1 MLACSFLPRINKSL
15 SSFVES
21 WNNHPLTTAHNLTP
35 NQLFVQGAIETNMM
49 PTQPIPTTTTN
60 QYSLPSFNDAVDV
73 PRSMFIPCNALEQE
87 LEQIDILK
95 DVDDLG
101 YGI

>member
-1 MLACSFLPRINKSL
+1 
-15 SSFVES
+15 
-21 WNNHPLTTAHNLTP
+21 
-35 NQLFVQGAIETNMM
+35 MM

-60 QYSLPSFNDAVDV
+60 QYLLPSFNDAVDV
-73 PRSMFIPCNALEQE
+73 PRSMFIPCTALEQE